1 MSYRQDILD
10 DLSLTMALVDKNI
23 SGIDFSGED
32 FSNCAF
38 SGVNFSNCN
47 LQGVNFTSC
56 QIANCDFSGADI
68 EEDGNNIDVLLG
80 PIRAEVSFFDDGS
93 QNSIF
98 ISDEDSVKIDTS
110 GDISLSSGWTKTDF
124 VAGSNTPLKI
134 LPPSNQVISI
144 AEWREELEKVYY
156 QSTDTDDFTPGNR
169 KIKIKL
175 VYTDSALNEEIGI
188 IKTIGSRNAVTVT
201 PISWNNR

>member
-1 MSYRQDILD
+1 MKFHYSPNDYLAFQKTNNSSTTGILTRSGD
-10 DLSLTMALVDKNI
+10 AHVDVEGFI
-23 SGIDFSGED
+23 IRYGGSVG
-32 FSNCAF
+32 
-38 SGVNFSNCN
+38 
-47 LQGVNFTSC
+47 
-56 QIANCDFSGADI
+56 DFSGADI
-68 EEDGNNIDVLLG
+68 EEDDNNIDVVLG
-80 PIRAEVSFFDDGS
+80 PIRAEVSFFNDGS

-156 QSTDTDDFTPGNR
+156 QNTDTSDFTPGNR